1 MSFSV
6 NNKLSFTDNSQ
17 FLSSSLDSL
26 LKKLGKD
33 YSKYLSQEFDNKI
46 LYLVKEKGFHPYEYM
61 NNFEK
66 FKEQIPDKEKFYSSL
81 TGKNISGKKYEHV
94 LEQMFE
100 TNLE

>member
-6 NNKLSFTDNSQ
+6 NNKLSFIYNSQ

-33 YSKYLSQEFDNKI
+33 YSKYLSQEFDNNI

-61 NNFEK
+61 NDFEK

-81 TGKNISGKKYEHV
+81 TGKNISDKKYEHV

-100 TNLE
+100 TNLG